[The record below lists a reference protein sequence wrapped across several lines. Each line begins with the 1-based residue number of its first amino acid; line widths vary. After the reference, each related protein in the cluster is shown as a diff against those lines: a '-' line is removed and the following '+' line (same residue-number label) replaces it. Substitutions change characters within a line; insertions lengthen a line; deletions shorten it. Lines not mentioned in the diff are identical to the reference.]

1 MYFSPVPVPEGVFLS
16 PQVVVPMVGNTR
28 NHKQWPTVV
37 SQDVL
42 KHTGGLKGDVL
53 VLSGQVKGK
62 TFLPLPR
69 QSDLI
74 EVTCIE
80 DLE

>member
-1 MYFSPVPVPEGVFLS
+1 M
-16 PQVVVPMVGNTR
+16 PMVGNTK
-28 NHKQWPTVV
+28 NHRLWPEVV

-62 TFLPLPR
+62 TFLPLPQ

-74 EVTCIE
+74 EVTEIE

>member
-1 MYFSPVPVPEGVFLS
+1 MTNQCNLVAL
-16 PQVVVPMVGNTR
+16 QVVVPMVGNTK
-28 NHKQWPTVV
+28 NHKMWPQVV

-62 TFLPLPR
+62 TFLPLPQ
-69 QSDLI
+69 QSDMI
-74 EVTCIE
+74 ENTPVE
-80 DLE
+80 ELE

>member
-1 MYFSPVPVPEGVFLS
+1 M
-16 PQVVVPMVGNTR
+16 PMVGNTR
-28 NHKQWPTVV
+28 NHRLWPEVV

-74 EVTCIE
+74 EDTAVE
-80 DLE
+80 ELE